1 MPSKG
6 KVYDKFLC
14 TYNNPTE
21 DTEVLLKNIYAAA
34 PLKYVGGQLEKG
46 ENGTPHIQFCLYFE
60 ARAKRTPLNCKLWL
74 TKMNQD
80 YERIHIVPVTKDNGI
95 DMYCCKEETRLEGPF
110 QHGEMP
116 KKV

>member
-21 DTEVLLKNIYAAA
+21 DTEVLLKNIYDAA

-46 ENGTPHIQFCLYFE
+46 ENGTPHI
-60 ARAKRTPLNCKLWL
+60 
-74 TKMNQD
+74 
-80 YERIHIVPVTKDNGI
+80 
-95 DMYCCKEETRLEGPF
+95 
-110 QHGEMP
+110 
-116 KKV
+116 